1 VGIESRDYNRDS
13 DYTGALAGWGLDYIS
28 PVVKWLIVANVVV
41 FLGQIFLTR
50 PMTVDD
56 WKAQL
61 EFYPQEYRDEILES
75 IEKPPKR
82 DTDNKEKKSATDS
95 AEDESLP
102 DAFPAEA
109 FLSSQRVSIVQEWL
123 ELDSRKVLRGQVW
136 RVVTYAFCHDRLGVW
151 HILFNMLFL
160 YWFGVTLE
168 SMYGPREF
176 LLFYLV
182 AAAISGL
189 ATVGLNVW
197 TSSYAAT
204 VGASGAIMAV
214 LMVYAI
220 HYPRNTIRVF
230 WFFPV
235 EVRWVVL
242 FYIIWDLH
250 PLLLALAGDR
260 LYTSVAHAAH
270 LGGLA
275 FGYVYWKFNLNLERW
290 VDRLPKPRG
299 RRVVHDGDE
308 RRNWQRPSERTLD
321 QQVDDVLRKISESGE
336 ASLTDR
342 ERRLLASASERYK
355 ARRR

>member
-1 VGIESRDYNRDS
+1 VGFESRDYNRDS

-28 PVVKWLIVANVVV
+28 PVVKWLIVANVAV
-41 FLGQIFLTR
+41 FLGQIFFTR
-50 PMTVDD
+50 PMTPAD

-61 EFYPQEYRDEILES
+61 EFYPEEVREEMLKSIDEAPERS
-75 IEKPPKR
+75 ADDKG
-82 DTDNKEKKSATDS
+82 KESATDP
-95 AEDESLP
+95 AADESLP
-102 DAFPAEA
+102 DAVYARSF
-109 FLSSQRVSIVQEWL
+109 FGGQRVSTVQEWL
-123 ELDSRKVLRGQVW
+123 DLDSRKVLRGQVW

-160 YWFGVTLE
+160 FWFGVTLE

-189 ATVGLNVW
+189 ATVGLSVW

-204 VGASGAIMAV
+204 VGASGAVMAV

-235 EVRWVVL
+235 EVRWIVL
-242 FYIIWDLH
+242 IYIIWDLH

-260 LYTSVAHAAH
+260 LYTGVAHAAH

-275 FGYVYWKFNLNLERW
+275 FGFVYWKFGLNLERW
-290 VDRLPKPRG
+290 VNRLPQPRG
-299 RRVVHDGDE
+299 RQFANGGN
-308 RRNWQRPSERTLD
+308 RRRSPQRSPDRTLD
-321 QQVDDVLRKISESGE
+321 QQVDEVLRKISESGE

-355 ARRR
+355 ERRR